1 MSNGTRRS
9 VQQMLSD
16 LYRGFNQNRAVFP
29 RRGRTMPRS
38 SGIGT
43 IPFDVGSEADNAR
56 RGGMS
61 EYQIQ
66 AMLARA
72 KRPGL
77 PISPTV
83 LASVQKPMVEK
94 SNNVNAPRGIDS
106 LSRKQ
111 QSRRRMLNE
120 GFLIPQGSVP
130 GKDGRRVRVGL
141 PNVLYPDQP
150 VPSGPNTLGP
160 ATADYLGL
168 RLINPASAEYG
179 AMSNLSPAEATAM
192 RMRNEY
198 GTSDPTPTI
207 PAVEDE
213 ERLARDV
220 NLVTTDMPGGRASVT
235 PTEDIGSMISKER
248 VAAGSDP
255 EIMPRPSDSRRQGTV
270 PLPKPRPSN
279 TRPPDAVGPPVPA
292 VEPIRRPMPK
302 PQMDAGK
309 DAELDAGIDQK
320 VDAEKDDSFKF
331 DPNMDLVSLG
341 LEISA
346 AASKPGATFLGS
358 LAQGGLN
365 HLNKK
370 EKREL
375 VKEDREYKRSIMKM
389 EQKFRQSE
397 KQLDRAQEL
406 NIAQG
411 RIGILEET
419 NKIRAESLAETIRK
433 NSEMLKIEFKK
444 LKTEDQ
450 KAAEGKLMAAKI
462 KVMDAQALNY
472 EAQASGEKDK
482 IRLSDAK
489 TEREYVRA
497 IIDIIDVDKLD
508 VLGKTEAEKNAV
520 YTAEVN
526 RALSMVGV
534 IRTGLEKFLP
544 GVTAAV
550 RQKLEGGG
558 GGVDTDPKP
567 KPRNV
572 FEDLTQ

>member
-1 MSNGTRRS
+1 
-9 VQQMLSD
+9 
-16 LYRGFNQNRAVFP
+16 
-29 RRGRTMPRS
+29 
-38 SGIGT
+38 
-43 IPFDVGSEADNAR
+43 
-56 RGGMS
+56 
-61 EYQIQ
+61 
-66 AMLARA
+66 
-72 KRPGL
+72 
-77 PISPTV
+77 
-83 LASVQKPMVEK
+83 QKPMVEK

-279 TRPPDAVGPPVPA
+279 TRPPDAVGPPVPS
-292 VEPIRRPMPK
+292 VEPIPRPMPK

-309 DAELDAGIDQK
+309 DAELDAGIDQR
-320 VDAEKDDSFKF
+320 VDA
-331 DPNMDLVSLG
+331 P
-341 LEISA
+341 
-346 AASKPGATFLGS
+346 
-358 LAQGGLN
+358 
-365 HLNKK
+365 K
-370 EKREL
+370 EEP
-375 VKEDREYKRSIMKM
+375 
-389 EQKFRQSE
+389 Q
-397 KQLDRAQEL
+397 
-406 NIAQG
+406 
-411 RIGILEET
+411 
-419 NKIRAESLAETIRK
+419 
-433 NSEMLKIEFKK
+433 
-444 LKTEDQ
+444 
-450 KAAEGKLMAAKI
+450 
-462 KVMDAQALNY
+462 
-472 EAQASGEKDK
+472 
-482 IRLSDAK
+482 
-489 TEREYVRA
+489 
-497 IIDIIDVDKLD
+497 
-508 VLGKTEAEKNAV
+508 
-520 YTAEVN
+520 
-526 RALSMVGV
+526 
-534 IRTGLEKFLP
+534 
-544 GVTAAV
+544 
-550 RQKLEGGG
+550 
-558 GGVDTDPKP
+558 
-567 KPRNV
+567 
-572 FEDLTQ
+572 